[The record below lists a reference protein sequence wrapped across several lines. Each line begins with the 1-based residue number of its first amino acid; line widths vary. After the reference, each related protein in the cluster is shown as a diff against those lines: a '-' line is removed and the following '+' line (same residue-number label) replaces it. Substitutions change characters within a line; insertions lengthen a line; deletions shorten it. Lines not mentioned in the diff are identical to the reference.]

1 MLVHRIPSPVFVKN
15 EVNIPVPLGKN
26 QIVRTDKIIIPD
38 VRNMSL
44 LKAMNTL
51 KKNGLRTK
59 INGSG
64 KVIWQS
70 PKPGTKI
77 TAGSI
82 CSIGLK

>member
-1 MLVHRIPSPVFVKN
+1 
-15 EVNIPVPLGKN
+15 VPLGKD
-26 QIVRTDKIIIPD
+26 QIVHADKIIMPD

-51 KKNGLRTK
+51 RKNELRTK

-70 PKPGTKI
+70 PKPGTKT